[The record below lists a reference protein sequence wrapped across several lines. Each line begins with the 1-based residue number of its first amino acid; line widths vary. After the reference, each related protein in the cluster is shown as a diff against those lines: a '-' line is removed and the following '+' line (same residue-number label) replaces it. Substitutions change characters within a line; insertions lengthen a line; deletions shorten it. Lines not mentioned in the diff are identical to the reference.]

1 MGQRA
6 QRVTCGAFTTLLPT
20 GDGHLSY
27 DPTGLVKGWMVG
39 RAGSVT
45 VTGPTQLWADIWA
58 PTLFVGGVPARQ
70 AFEADAVGYSAFTL

>member
-1 MGQRA
+1 
-6 QRVTCGAFTTLLPT
+6 
-20 GDGHLSY
+20 
-27 DPTGLVKGWMVG
+27 MVG

-70 AFEADAVGYSAFTL
+70 AFAADAVGYSAFTL